1 MKEYHKIQSVFL
13 RDPANRH
20 KTFLMGQYSEPSF
33 EYLKDNEW
41 VFTEK
46 VDGTNIRVGWDGRAV
61 SFGGRTDDAQTPT
74 FLLNK
79 LAERFPLVKLSS
91 VFPDYS
97 DVVLYGEG
105 YGAKI
110 QKGGGNYIPDGQD
123 FVLFDVMIGGNFL
136 ERKNVEDIADKLGI
150 KVVPIRGR
158 GTLAQ
163 MIEYVSAGF
172 SSEWG
177 PFIAEGVVARP
188 TVEMRDRLGHRVIT
202 KVKHKDFAQSK

>member
-20 KTFLMGQYSEPSF
+20 KTFLMGQYSEPAF

-46 VDGTNIRVGWDGRAV
+46 VDGTNIRVGWNGEHV

-79 LAERFPLVKLSS
+79 LAERFPKERIAAT
-91 VFPDYS
+91 FPES
-97 DVVLYGEG
+97 TDVVLYGEG

-110 QKGGGNYIPDGQD
+110 QKGGGNYIADGQD
-123 FVLFDVMIGGNFL
+123 FVLFDVMIGGIWL
-136 ERKNVEDIADKLGI
+136 ERNNVEGIADKLGI

-163 MIEYVSAGF
+163 MIEYAAAGF

-188 TVEMRDRLGHRVIT
+188 ACEMLDRRGHRLIT
-202 KVKHKDFAQSK
+202 KVKHKDFIVSK